1 MVFHSFAF
9 ILLFL
14 APVVGLNYAL
24 LSRGRSTDRKRL
36 LLLASLVFYGISS
49 LETVPVLIGSLVLNH
64 VVVGLIRSNHNGRR
78 ALFLRLGIVLNVGLL
93 VLFKYTRLLL
103 GTVGSIGGFQLE
115 LPALVLPLGI
125 SFFTIQQVI
134 YLVDCY
140 EEMVAPAPILDHA
153 LMLSFF
159 ATISAGP
166 IVRAGVLLPQFDAR
180 ERPRDEQLA
189 TGLMMFAMGLCKKAV
204 VADTFGRL
212 SDAGFTAATPL
223 GLTEGWLTA
232 AYYTFQL
239 YFDFS
244 GYSDMALGIGLML
257 GLSLPV
263 NFNSPLKAVS
273 VIDFWRRWHIT
284 LSSFITTYLYTPMA
298 RSMRPLTFRKAMA
311 VTVACMA
318 IAGLWH
324 GAAWTFLAFGL
335 LQGAGIVVN
344 HLWAKTKRKLPKG
357 VAWGLTLVFLL
368 VSFVIFRSDG
378 WGKVASILSSM
389 LGMQGV
395 HDRGVFT
402 GISRLD
408 RAVAAVI
415 MTTAAAVALF
425 GPNSN
430 ELAGRF
436 KPSWRWVLLCAAVL
450 VLSFVF
456 LNTSATKGFIYR
468 DF

>member
-14 APVVGLNYAL
+14 PAVVGLNYAL
-24 LSRGRSTDRKRL
+24 LSGGRSTARKRL
-36 LLLASLVFYGISS
+36 LLLVSLVFYGLSS
-49 LETVPVLIGSLVLNH
+49 LETVPVLMGSLLLNH
-64 VVVGLIRSNHNGRR
+64 FVVGRIQSNRGAPR
-78 ALFLRLGIVLNVGLL
+78 AFWLKLGIALNVGLL
-93 VLFKYTRLLL
+93 VLFKYTRLFL
-103 GTVGSIGGFQLE
+103 GTVGSIGGFHLD
-115 LPALVLPLGI
+115 LPAFVLPLGI
-125 SFFTIQQVI
+125 SFFTIQQII

-140 EEMVAPAPILDHA
+140 EEMVSPARLLDHA
-153 LMLSFF
+153 LMISFF
-159 ATISAGP
+159 PTISAGP
-166 IVRAGVLLPQFDAR
+166 IVRAGALLPQFESS

-189 TGLMMFAMGLCKKAV
+189 TGLMMFAIGLCKKVV

-223 GLTEGWLTA
+223 GLIEGWLAA

-244 GYSDMALGIGLML
+244 GYSDMALGIGLLL

-273 VIDFWRRWHIT
+273 VIDFWKRWHIT
-284 LSSFITTYLYTPMA
+284 LSGFITTYLYTPIA
-298 RSMRPLTFRKAMA
+298 RSIRPLTFKKAMA
-311 VTVACMA
+311 VTVLSMA

-344 HLWAKTKRKLPKG
+344 HLWSKTKRKLPKR
-357 VAWGLTLVFLL
+357 VAWAFTLVFVL
-368 VSFVIFRSDG
+368 VSFVIFRADG
-378 WGKVASILSSM
+378 WERVGSILSSM

-408 RAVAAVI
+408 RAVASVI
-415 MTTAAAVALF
+415 MMAAAAVALF

-430 ELAGRF
+430 ELASRF
-436 KPSWRWVLLCAAVL
+436 KPSWRWVAVCAAAL
-450 VLSFVF
+450 VLSVVY